1 MRCTLPNRVAARKEP
16 MSRKIIPIRLTAIL
30 LLAACAPL
38 APRAASTPAVSAPIS
53 LTDGLGHTIT
63 LQHPAQQVISLAPS
77 NTEILFA
84 VGAGA
89 EVIGRDSFSD
99 YPAEARNVPDIGG
112 GFTALNTELILSK
125 KPDLVLAA
133 PLTPPEQ
140 IADLQNIGLPVF
152 VVPNPKTFT
161 ELYANLQTVARLTGH
176 EAEGATLIEALKGRV
191 DAVTRTLAGA
201 KQKPLIYYEL
211 DATDPN
217 APYTSGPATFVALLI
232 DEAGGTN
239 FGANLNGE
247 WVQVSVEELL
257 AKQPD
262 LIVLGDNTYGG
273 VTPEQVAARTGW
285 QALKAVQ
292 QQHVFIFDDNVV
304 SRPGPRL
311 VDGLE
316 AMARLLHP
324 DLFK

>member
-1 MRCTLPNRVAARKEP
+1 MEP
-16 MSRKIIPIRLTAIL
+16 MMKTAPGRNPINRELALACLTIL
-30 LLAACAPL
+30 SVVAACAPRVATTPTAF
-38 APRAASTPAVSAPIS
+38 APLSF
-53 LTDGLGHTIT
+53 TDGLGHKIT
-63 LQHPAQQVISLAPS
+63 LESPARRVVSLAPS

-89 EVIGRDSFSD
+89 QMIGRDSFSD
-99 YPAEARNVPDIGG
+99 YPAEAGNVPDIGG

-140 IADLQNIGLPVF
+140 IADLQNVGLPVF

-161 ELYANLQTVARLTGH
+161 ELYANLQTVGRLTGH
-176 EAEGATLIEALKGRV
+176 EADAATLIDALKGRV
-191 DAVTRTLAGA
+191 DAVARTLAGA
-201 KQKPLIYYEL
+201 TQKPLIYYEL

-217 APYTSGPATFVALLI
+217 APYTSGPGTFVALLI

-262 LIVLGDNTYGG
+262 LIVLGDHTYGG
-273 VTPEQVAARTGW
+273 VTPEQVASRTGW

-292 QQHVFIFDDNVV
+292 QQKVFIFDDNLV

-324 DLFK
+324 ELFK

>member
-1 MRCTLPNRVAARKEP
+1 MTRKP
-16 MSRKIIPIRLTAIL
+16 ALICLTIL
-30 LLAACAPL
+30 SFAVACAPL
-38 APRAASTPAVSAPIS
+38 APRVEATPTTSAPLS
-53 LTDGLGHTIT
+53 FTDGLGHKIT
-63 LQHPAQQVISLAPS
+63 LASPARQVISLAPS

-84 VGAGA
+84 LGAGGQL
-89 EVIGRDSFSD
+89 IGRDSFSD
-99 YPAEARNVPDIGG
+99 YPAEAKNVPDIGG
-112 GFTALNTELILSK
+112 GFAALNTELILSK

-133 PLTPPEQ
+133 PLTPSEQ
-140 IADLQNIGLPVF
+140 IADLQNIGLPVY
-152 VVPNPKTFT
+152 VVPNPKTFDD
-161 ELYANLQTVARLTGH
+161 LYANLQTVARLTGR
-176 EAEGATLIEALKGRV
+176 EAEGAALIDALKKRV
-191 DAVTRTLAGA
+191 DAVTRKVAGA
-201 KQKPLIYYEL
+201 QQKPVVYYEL

-217 APYTSGPATFVALLI
+217 APFTSGPGTFVNLVI

-239 FGANLNGE
+239 FGANLKGE

-285 QALKAVQ
+285 QALKAVRQ
-292 QQHVFIFDDNVV
+292 QKVSIFDDNLV

-316 AMARLLHP
+316 AMAKLLHP

>member
-1 MRCTLPNRVAARKEP
+1 MNKKLALTCLTILSVA
-16 MSRKIIPIRLTAIL
+16 
-30 LLAACAPL
+30 AACAP
-38 APRAASTPAVSAPIS
+38 RVAATPTASAPLS
-53 LTDGLGHTIT
+53 LTDGLGHKIT
-63 LQHPAQQVISLAPS
+63 LGSPARQVLSLAPS

-84 VGAGA
+84 IGAGA
-89 EVIGRDSFSD
+89 QLIGRDSFSD
-99 YPAEARNVPDIGG
+99 YPDEAKIVPDIGG

-140 IADLQNIGLPVF
+140 IADLPNLGLPVF

-161 ELYANLQTVARLTGH
+161 ELYANLQTVAQLTGH
-176 EAEGATLIEALKGRV
+176 EADGTALIDSLKKRV
-191 DAVTRTLAGA
+191 DAVTRKVADVTP
-201 KQKPLIYYEL
+201 KPLVYYEL

-217 APYTSGPATFVALLI
+217 APYTSGPGTFVALLI
-232 DEAGGTN
+232 EEAGGTN

-257 AKQPD
+257 TKQPD

-273 VTPEQVAARTGW
+273 VTPEQVAGRTGW
-285 QALKAVQ
+285 QALKALRQ
-292 QQHVFIFDDNVV
+292 QKVFIFDDNLV

-324 DLFK
+324 ELFK

>member
-1 MRCTLPNRVAARKEP
+1 MNRKLAL
-16 MSRKIIPIRLTAIL
+16 SCLTIL
-30 LLAACAPL
+30 SFVAACAPL
-38 APRAASTPAVSAPIS
+38 APLVATTPTASAPLS
-53 LTDGLGHTIT
+53 FTDGLGHKIT
-63 LQHPAQQVISLAPS
+63 LESPARRIVSLAPS
-77 NTEILFA
+77 NTEILFSL
-84 VGAGA
+84 GAGA
-89 EVIGRDSFSD
+89 QLIGRDSFSD

-112 GFTALNTELILSK
+112 GFTALNTEMILSK

-140 IADLQNIGLPVF
+140 IADLQNLGLPVF

-176 EAEGATLIEALKGRV
+176 EAEGATLIAALKGRV

-201 KQKPLIYYEL
+201 QQKPVVYYEL

-217 APYTSGPATFVALLI
+217 APYTSGPGTFVALLI
-232 DEAGGTN
+232 KEAGGTN

-273 VTPEQVAARTGW
+273 VTPEQVAGRTGW
-285 QALKAVQ
+285 QTLKAVRQ
-292 QQHVFIFDDNVV
+292 QKVFIFDDNLV

-316 AMARLLHP
+316 AMAKLLHP